1 LQGKVIVLPP
11 SEGVDHLRPAGAAQ
25 SQSPREMIMTITLHV
40 FPPSPR
46 SFKVLLAAEHFKVP
60 YEMKLVNLGTGEQ
73 KSDALS
79 RLNLNQRVPV
89 LTDGD
94 FALWESNAILEYLAS
109 VAADGKHLP
118 KDVKSRLQIT
128 KWLYWES
135 AHWDSACAVFI
146 FERVVKRRFNIGA
159 ESAQEI
165 ERGHALFKRLAPVLD
180 EQLSRHSYIAGAE
193 LTIADFAVAA
203 PLCVYEQ
210 AQLPLADKPAIQSWM
225 QRLRALPAWQAAC
238 KLQALI

>member
-1 LQGKVIVLPP
+1 
-11 SEGVDHLRPAGAAQ
+11 
-25 SQSPREMIMTITLHV
+25 MTITLHV

-46 SFKVLLAAEHFKVP
+46 SFKVLLAAEHLKVP

-94 FALWESNAILEYLAS
+94 YALWESNAILEYLAS
-109 VAADGKHLP
+109 VAPDGKFLS
-118 KDVKSRLQIT
+118 KDTKRRLQIT

-146 FERVVKRRFNIGA
+146 FERLVKKRFNMGQ

-165 ERGHALFKRLAPVLD
+165 ERGNALFKRLAPVLN
-180 EQLSRHSYIAGAE
+180 EQLSQHAHICGDE
-193 LTIADFAVAA
+193 LTIADFAMVA
-203 PLCVYEQ
+203 PLCVYEG
-210 AQLPLADKPAIQSWM
+210 AQLPIADMPAIQSWM
-225 QRLRALPAWQAAC
+225 QRMRALPAWQAATQ
-238 KLQALI
+238 LQTII